1 MTIAVLS
8 FFSIINLVV
17 LGGLIHSW
25 FTVAKPAGF
34 AFPIFLT
41 AALLMLAAS
50 NILTAMS
57 LLTQP
62 IVMWMM
68 LFAFFCMAVEVWC
81 TTIQSNIMKSIFKD
95 IENLLKKED

>member
-1 MTIAVLS
+1 MTIAALS

-41 AALLMLAAS
+41 AALLMLTAS
-50 NILTAMS
+50 NILTAMN

-62 IVMWMM
+62 IVMGMI

-81 TTIQSNIMKSIFKD
+81 TMIQSNIMRA
-95 IENLLKKED
+95 LLKNED